1 MKQQKRNNGEK
12 VIIMEPQIWTLA
24 LTDQDNKTR

>member
-12 VIIMEPQIWTLA
+12 VIIMEPQIRTLA
-24 LTDQDNKTR
+24 LIDQDNKTR